1 MPETLSV
8 TSTPDASGFVT
19 FDSASMNFQIETAD
33 MAHIDVYQVTVT
45 ATIPIET
52 APGSG
57 VYMSDSFAFSIY
69 VRDACDTTTLSF
81 DPAVSDMLAYVNQG
95 AETQ

>member
-1 MPETLSV
+1 M

-33 MAHIDVYQVTVT
+33 MAHINVYQVTVT

-57 VYMSDSFAFSIY
+57 VYMSDSFVF
-69 VRDACDTTTLSF
+69 
-81 DPAVSDMLAYVNQG
+81 
-95 AETQ
+95 

>member
-1 MPETLSV
+1 MSQGLHTSDAFSLQMLPQTCALETLSV

-19 FDSASMNFQIETAD
+19 FDSASKNFQIQTTD
-33 MAHIDVYQVTVT
+33 MAHIGVYQVTVT

-57 VYMSDSFAFSIY
+57 VNMSDSF
-69 VRDACDTTTLSF
+69 SF
-81 DPAVSDMLAYVNQG
+81 
-95 AETQ
+95 